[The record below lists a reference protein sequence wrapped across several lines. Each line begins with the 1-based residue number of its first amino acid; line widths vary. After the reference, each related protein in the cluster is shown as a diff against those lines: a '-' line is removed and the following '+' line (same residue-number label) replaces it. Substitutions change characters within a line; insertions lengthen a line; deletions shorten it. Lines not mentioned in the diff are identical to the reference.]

1 MVKKILLVILACCLI
16 SACGKKGQEPPFKDG
31 GAGTEAHAATPET
44 PKKGEEAAAATP
56 LPEVPDENPQ
66 KADASFLSLNKTE
79 KVVFGLIQATEIF
92 LIGYLSIKIY
102 KVTRFP
108 RQKVLTCLNY
118 SHKFI
123 NNLISYVN
131 YFRGWIDYI
140 KYDSSR
146 VVQLEGEH
154 NLSNYLGA
162 DLDGLTITGYKEE
175 YAPVFYADGTSLCN
189 YNNEVR
195 KAYLTPEDCELIKQ
209 EGISFSCSNFSA
221 GAPVEAP
228 AEKSS
233 RVFLLLY
240 KLKQNKTKFVFGLIQ
255 AAAGFLLKWVFF

>member
-1 MVKKILLVILACCLI
+1 VILMCCLI
-16 SACGKKGQEPPFKDG
+16 SSCGGGRQEPPFKDG
-31 GAGTEAHAATPET
+31 RAGTKAHTATPET
-44 PKKGEEAAAATP
+44 PKKGEGAAVATP
-56 LPEVPDENPQ
+56 TPKAPVENPQ
-66 KADASFLSLNKTE
+66 KAAASFLSLNKLSKTE
-79 KVVFGLIQATEIF
+79 KAVFGLIQVAEIF